1 MLTRSEIFHFK
12 EEDSSK
18 VWGEKIVCVW
28 GGGWGVGGWVCG
40 GGWVMHVGMCVISI
54 RLLMC
59 DCSLE
64 QYRRV
69 LEHRKC
75 LATLRS

>member
-28 GGGWGVGGWVCG
+28 GGEGVGGWVSGGGRVVGVGGWVYGCG
-40 GGWVMHVGMCVISI
+40 WGCGVGGWVMHVGVWVMHVGVHCECV
-54 RLLMC
+54 L
-59 DCSLE
+59 
-64 QYRRV
+64 
-69 LEHRKC
+69 
-75 LATLRS
+75 